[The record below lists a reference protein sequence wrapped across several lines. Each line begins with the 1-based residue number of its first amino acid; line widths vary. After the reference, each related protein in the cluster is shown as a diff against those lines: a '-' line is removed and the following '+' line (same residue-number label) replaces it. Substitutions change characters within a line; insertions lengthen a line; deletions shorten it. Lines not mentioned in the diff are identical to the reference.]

1 MDLIVPQRALLIIR
15 KYTLFV
21 YFLLPQRQPV
31 FSPFFQ
37 HMKINT
43 AVKKTTYTIKNP
55 TLLDDPVTLLL
66 PIKISKIYDKS
77 TVQPCQVTGKPHPK
91 PYFFAGNQIS
101 FLSFSIVLG
110 YQKRKYHARPSNVQS
125 FSKIQEWIRY
135 STDEQNKNTQL
146 P

>member
-1 MDLIVPQRALLIIR
+1 MRNCFDSPPKGITYNSKVYPFC
-15 KYTLFV
+15 LFFV
-21 YFLLPQRQPV
+21 PQRQPV

-91 PYFFAGNQIS
+91 PYFFAGNQIF
-101 FLSFSIVLG
+101 FLFFFMVLG
-110 YQKRKYHARPSNVQS
+110 YQKRKYHARLSNVRS
-125 FSKIQEWIRY
+125 FSKNSRMG
-135 STDEQNKNTQL
+135 SVFHG
-146 P
+146 

>member
-1 MDLIVPQRALLIIR
+1 MVRVLSSLGLAMGYSVDSYSFALNG
-15 KYTLFV
+15 F

-55 TLLDDPVTLLL
+55 TLLADPVTLLL

-77 TVQPCQVTGKPHPK
+77 TLQPCQVIGKPHPN
-91 PYFFAGNQIS
+91 PYFFAGNQI
-101 FLSFSIVLG
+101 FLLSSSISA
-110 YQKRKYHARPSNVQS
+110 YHFINQLSYS
-125 FSKIQEWIRY
+125 RY
-135 STDEQNKNTQL
+135 A
-146 P
+146 